1 MYTKYYG
8 LSQKPF
14 ENTPDASFLFLSKQ
28 HREIL
33 SSLLYGIDSAKG
45 FILVAGDVGTGKTT
59 LINAFLREVAPLS
72 IILHIINPRSTFQD
86 MLEYLI
92 EKIGLEIKTNNNPA
106 LINAIRDQL
115 EMLDTKGRR
124 VILIIDEAHLLK
136 KDALEDLRLLS
147 NIETQSKK
155 LIQIILVGQN
165 EIYDKLNSKKLAPL
179 KQRLVI
185 NRHLRPLSKTET
197 SDYIRHR
204 ISVAGRHTPLFDK
217 KALVKIWHQS
227 LGTPRLINQICDN
240 ALLIGF
246 AMESK
251 IINPKIIKEVIQD
264 MAFDHISINHEKIRF
279 FKMALKWSVGPALA
293 IILFIFFLLPNIFP
307 NLSRQLPSAQPPTNK
322 PFKISEK
329 VSEHRNLHETIAKD
343 NQVWLSTATSISP
356 GIDPEKPEA
365 GKINKSL
372 PKPMPKLTPKLVPKQ
387 PEIALQPVSP
397 VKKNQPKSPP
407 IIDLFGII
415 GSKTN
420 KIKIIEPGEWLKKI
434 LYKEYKTSSDTL
446 IDLVQVLNPAIHD
459 INRIYTGQKILLP
472 NISLTD
478 LIVKNE
484 KGKYYI
490 FYASFYRFSEAEQFL
505 EQLNRNT
512 GKAHLFPVKQK
523 NNLVYRLFIGSFSE
537 YNEALHFLN
546 SLDKQYWRF
555 IR

>member
-59 LINAFLREVAPLS
+59 LINAFLKEVDPLY

-165 EIYDKLNSKKLAPL
+165 EIYDKLNSEKLAPL

-185 NRHLRPLSKTET
+185 NRHLRPLNKTEA

-251 IINPKIIKEVIQD
+251 IINAKIIKEVIQD
-264 MAFDHISINHEKIRF
+264 MAFDHISINRKKFRF
-279 FKMALKWSVGPALA
+279 FINALKWGLGPALA

-307 NLSRQLPSAQPPTNK
+307 NLSRQLPSAQPPSNK

-329 VSEHRNLHETIAKD
+329 VSEHRNSHETIIAKD
-343 NQVWLSTATSISP
+343 NQIRLSTATSISP
-356 GIDPEKPEA
+356 GIDPEKPET
-365 GKINKSL
+365 GKINKPL
-372 PKPMPKLTPKLVPKQ
+372 PKPKPMPKLVPKQ
-387 PEIALQPVSP
+387 PETAPQPVSP
-397 VKKNQPKSPP
+397 VKKIQSKSPP
-407 IIDLFGII
+407 VIDLSGIV

-446 IDLVQVLNPAIHD
+446 IDIVQVLNPAIHD

-478 LIVKNE
+478 LIVLDE